1 MNVSHGTDVT
11 IAAGCSKRPSSKAAA
26 SEEGRRTLRYVEPLS
41 DARTPLADFFSI
53 LLEYGSMPPSH
64 ADRSLSGLYV
74 ILDPSACPDRSL
86 TDVLKEAATAGAR
99 LFQYRNKSASMKEA
113 YAEAL
118 LLRQVALDAGV
129 TFIVND
135 RCDLALAVNAD
146 GVHLGQGDVRLD
158 LARKVLGPN
167 KLIGISTHNPDQVR
181 EAVAGNPDYLGFGPI
196 FKPGSKQDHDP
207 VVGLEGLRAIRRLTS
222 LPVFA
227 IGGIQIDQAGE
238 VIRAGANG
246 VAVISAVLKAPDI
259 RFAVKS
265 FLAQM
270 PRSTSPA

>member
-1 MNVSHGTDVT
+1 MLTSRYHG
-11 IAAGCSKRPSSKAAA
+11 
-26 SEEGRRTLRYVEPLS
+26 
-41 DARTPLADFFSI
+41 
-53 LLEYGSMPPSH
+53 
-64 ADRSLSGLYV
+64 SLSGLYV
-74 ILDPSACPDRSL
+74 ILDPSVCPDRSL

-113 YAEAL
+113 YADAL
-118 LLRQVALDAGV
+118 VLRKVALDAGV

-135 RCDLALAVNAD
+135 RCDLALAVDAD
-146 GVHLGQGDVRLD
+146 GVHLGQGDLPLD
-158 LARKVLGPN
+158 LARKVMGPE

-181 EAVAGNPDYLGFGPI
+181 EATAGKPDYLGFGPI

-207 VVGLEGLRAIRRLTS
+207 VVGLEGLRAMRRLTP

-238 VIRAGANG
+238 VMRAGANG
-246 VAVISAVLKAPDI
+246 VAVISAILKAPDI
-259 RFAVKS
+259 SHAVNA

-270 PRSTSPA
+270 PGPTSSTS

>member
-1 MNVSHGTDVT
+1 MHDKQGGIDG
-11 IAAGCSKRPSSKAAA
+11 I
-26 SEEGRRTLRYVEPLS
+26 
-41 DARTPLADFFSI
+41 
-53 LLEYGSMPPSH
+53 
-64 ADRSLSGLYV
+64 YV
-74 ILDPSACPDRSL
+74 ILDPSVRGDRSL

-113 YAEAL
+113 YAEASA
-118 LLRQVALDAGV
+118 LRKVARDAGV

-135 RCDLALAVNAD
+135 RCDLALAVDAD
-146 GVHLGQGDVRLD
+146 GVHLGQEDLPLD
-158 LARKVLGPN
+158 LARKVMGPD

-181 EAVAGNPDYLGFGPI
+181 EASAGKPDYLGFGPI

-207 VVGLEGLRAIRRLTS
+207 VVGLEGLRAMRGLTS

-238 VIRAGANG
+238 VMRAGANG
-246 VAVISAVLKAPDI
+246 VAIISAILKAPDI
-259 RFAVKS
+259 SHAVKS

-270 PRSTSPA
+270 LGPTSSTS